1 MIRSP
6 IANASPRGFDRPA
19 LAAALLI
26 LVASAMYLAR
36 LARFALLGWD
46 TYPLIL
52 TSGGSVSAVFANFTQ
67 PLMHGLY
74 PSDFYRPVLNLT
86 FAFDRALWGLSPF
99 GYHLTTIV
107 LFAACA
113 AALWHLLR
121 TLSRGGAADGRGGWI
136 GPLAGL
142 LVFLL
147 HYTHYEV
154 LPVPSRR
161 AEILCGLFLALALA
175 TQLRA
180 TRARLPV
187 VFAVLAY
194 LSKETAF
201 VLPALIFVAALLYAP
216 QRNANERGR
225 HEHASERMRHALR
238 ACLPHAIALAAVLA
252 IRLAVLGGI
261 GGHKESSLAGA
272 LGRLPVYTA
281 GMFKWAL
288 FPQETMQ
295 KSPVAPWLLVIACA
309 GVIACAWAAIRAATS
324 AGRARAGTGSKRSSE
339 RLAPAAPAMDAR
351 KPGLFAIA
359 WLLAMAGAYSLAAEM
374 SPWYMLLPVMGLAM
388 LCSAIAQLAVQGAS
402 AGERTPAARGWR
414 AAPVIGAVPL
424 AALLLWQ
431 ASYSPLVRAYPEWS
445 DASRVAREFLEVTRE
460 QIAEAPAGAL
470 LEGGP
475 MPTWVRPRAGAAA
488 HPRVYGAAIFAEY
501 SVQAWAQLVFPSR
514 AIAVKVAPTLSHA
527 KAPPDGV
534 LLVFTKTLP
543 GY

>member
-26 LVASAMYLAR
+26 LVASAMDLAR

-121 TLSRGGAADGRGGWI
+121 TLSRGGAPDARGAWI

-180 TRARLPV
+180 SRAWLPV

-201 VLPALIFVAALLYAP
+201 VLPALIFVAVLLYAP
-216 QRNANERGR
+216 QRN
-225 HEHASERMRHALR
+225 ASERMRHALR

-288 FPQETMQ
+288 FPQEAMQ

-309 GVIACAWAAIRAATS
+309 GIAACAFAAGTAAAS

-339 RLAPAAPAMDAR
+339 RLAPAAPAMDGR

-402 AGERTPAARGWR
+402 ADERIPAARGWR
-414 AAPVIGAVPL
+414 AAAVIGAVPL

-445 DASRVAREFLEVTRE
+445 DASRVAREFLEVTHE
-460 QIAEAPAGAL
+460 QIAEAPEGAL

-475 MPTWVRPRAGAAA
+475 MPTWVRPRAGATA

-534 LLVFTKTLP
+534 LLVFTKNLP